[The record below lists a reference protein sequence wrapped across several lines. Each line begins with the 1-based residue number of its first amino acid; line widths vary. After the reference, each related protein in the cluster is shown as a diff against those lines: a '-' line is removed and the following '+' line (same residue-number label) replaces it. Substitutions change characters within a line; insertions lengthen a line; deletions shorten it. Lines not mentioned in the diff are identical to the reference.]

1 MPNTP
6 QNRANDIL
14 RRLIE
19 MDAGAMGDEYA
30 RAMESTRPGQTTG
43 VPMQPFEVGN
53 PGIMPPSSD
62 PEKAAIQKYLA
73 GEGDGGAGLEMD
85 AGRFGEAAGA
95 IPEDLGAAQMDP
107 TGKAIGEALR
117 GIPGAVGGA
126 ARGLGP
132 REGDADIDVTGSRTG
147 EIMGGDPTFDI
158 SPGPLNRAVGDAGA
172 GIGNWFESLP
182 GAEGGG
188 EFGMTEADLDMAAG
202 IEPQPDASRPGGLA
216 GLTDMLG
223 GRRDTPSSPGMDAD
237 TFNRIDDI
245 AEQFTPLGVSAPDQP
260 ESSPGLGAAPGTVG
274 AGGGS
279 GGASGAGGSAGL
291 PSGTGGGY
299 GRGGGTSGG
308 LQEGLEGAS
317 REPGDPLGPTQER
330 TEEERGMSFFE
341 RVFGAEDSDKRGNMG
356 KALMMAGGQIM
367 ASGKPLGEAI
377 GEGIQAGIMTYDEAK
392 QALQEEER
400 YAREMGLKEEAHE
413 MRMRLQ
419 ELQLRQ
425 GEQSMALRAAA
436 GARAAAGGGSGSG
449 GGAEESSMGIWD
461 DLIENRQRAELV
473 RPGLDDD
480 TYWELAAATT
490 SGATQGGFSSDL
502 ITQLMAGR
510 E

>member
-6 QNRANDIL
+6 RNKSNEIL

-30 RAMESTRPGQTTG
+30 RAMSAGGPGQTTG

-85 AGRFGEAAGA
+85 AGRFGEAARA
-95 IPEDLGAAQMDP
+95 IPEDLGTAQMDP
-107 TGKAIGEALR
+107 TAEAIAEAMR
-117 GIPGAVGGA
+117 GLPGAVGGA

-132 REGDADIDVTGSRTG
+132 PGGYEDPDITGSRTG
-147 EIMGGDPTFDI
+147 TVMGGDPILDI

-182 GAEGGG
+182 GPEGGG
-188 EFGMTEADLDMAAG
+188 EFGMSEADLDMAAG
-202 IEPQPDASRPGGLA
+202 IEPQPETSRPGGLGA
-216 GLTDMLG
+216 IFG
-223 GRRDTPSSPGMDAD
+223 GRSDAPSPGMDAD
-237 TFNRIDDI
+237 TFNRVDDI
-245 AEQFTPLGVSAPDQP
+245 AEQFTPLGLSAPEQP

-317 REPGDPLGPTQER
+317 REPGDPMSPTQER

-436 GARAAAGGGSGSG
+436 GARAAAGGGSG
-449 GGAEESSMGIWD
+449 GAEESTMGIWD
-461 DLIENRQRAELV
+461 ELITNRRRAEQV
-473 RPGLDDD
+473 RPDIADDD
-480 TYWELAAATT
+480 IYWQLAAATT
-490 SGATQGGFSSDL
+490 SGATQGGFSPPDL
-502 ITQLMAGR
+502 VTQLMLGR

>member
-6 QNRANDIL
+6 RNKSNEIL

-30 RAMESTRPGQTTG
+30 RAMSAGGPGQTTG

-85 AGRFGEAAGA
+85 AGRFGEAARA
-95 IPEDLGAAQMDP
+95 IPEDLGTAQMDP
-107 TGKAIGEALR
+107 TGEAIAEAMR
-117 GIPGAVGGA
+117 GLPGAVGGA

-132 REGDADIDVTGSRTG
+132 RKGDADIDVTGSRTG
-147 EIMGGDPTFDI
+147 EIMGGDPAFDI

-172 GIGNWFESLP
+172 GIGNWFKNLP
-182 GAEGGG
+182 DGGG
-188 EFGMTEADLDMAAG
+188 EFGMSEADLDMAAG
-202 IEPQPDASRPGGLA
+202 IEPQPETSRPGGLGA
-216 GLTDMLG
+216 IFG
-223 GRRDTPSSPGMDAD
+223 GRSDAPSPGMDAD
-237 TFNRIDDI
+237 TFNRVDEI
-245 AEQFTPLGVSAPDQP
+245 AEQFTPLGLSAPEQP

-279 GGASGAGGSAGL
+279 GGASGAGGNAGL

-317 REPGDPLGPTQER
+317 REPGDPMSPTQER

-341 RVFGAEDSDKRGNMG
+341 RIFGAEDSDKRGNMG
-356 KALMMAGGQIM
+356 KALMAAGGQIM

-436 GARAAAGGGSGSG
+436 GARAAAGGGGRG
-449 GGAEESSMGIWD
+449 GGGDEESSMGIWD
-461 DLIENRQRAELV
+461 ELIENRQRAELV

-480 TYWELAAATT
+480 AYWELAAATT
-490 SGATQGGFSSDL
+490 SGATQGGFSSDPL
-502 ITQLMAGR
+502 AAILAGR